1 MARSVTT
8 LSTKGQV
15 ILPKVIR
22 DKKQWS
28 AGTRLIVE
36 NTPSGVLL
44 REDLSVPVMRPE
56 DVFGMLKYDGP
67 PVSIEEMNEAIAIGV
82 KERSARGRY

>member
-36 NTPSGVLL
+36 KHAE
-44 REDLSVPVMRPE
+44 R
-56 DVFGMLKYDGP
+56 
-67 PVSIEEMNEAIAIGV
+67 
-82 KERSARGRY
+82 RSAARRSVGSRDASRRMCSAC